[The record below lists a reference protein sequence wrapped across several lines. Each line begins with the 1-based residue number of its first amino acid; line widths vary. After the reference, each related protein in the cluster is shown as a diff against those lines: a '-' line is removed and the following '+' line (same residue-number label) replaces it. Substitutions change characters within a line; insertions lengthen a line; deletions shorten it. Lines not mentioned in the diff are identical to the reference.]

1 MHHTELINHSTDSTY
16 GHQVYQ
22 YIEKRFS
29 TTLKL
34 DDVARHFNLNK
45 CYFCS
50 VLKKETGMTFTQIV
64 REVRVEKSKLL
75 LTNSNLSTL
84 TIALTV
90 GFNNQNYFNSKRV
103 IIIRIEKKQD
113 SLYTKGTLNL
123 AFYLQFS

>member
-34 DDVARHFNLNK
+34 DDVDRHFNLNK

-64 REVRVEKSKLL
+64 REIRVEKSKLL

-90 GFNNQNYFNSKRV
+90 GFNNQNYFNMSFKKLTGMTPLEYRRLAHQNKR
-103 IIIRIEKKQD
+103 
-113 SLYTKGTLNL
+113 
-123 AFYLQFS
+123 A